1 MKKFFSLLLTTV
13 ALVCMPMGVKGEL
26 NEGFET
32 SIFPPT
38 GWSVIHVSGNESWKW
53 SKGGYNHTDGCASIT
68 YANDGHNNYLITPQ
82 FTPHAGDCFSFLLGK
97 QFAGANYAPFLVE
110 ISTTTNEQSAFSLL
124 REYENEDIAFDWTQ
138 RKIDLSAYAGQAI
151 YIAFHVN
158 DHNGSTFFLDN
169 VAVSNLPASTPTN
182 VIATLSNA
190 RAIITWDCDEDGAS
204 YSLRYRVNGSEAE
217 WTVVNNID
225 TKTYT
230 IEDLTNGTTYEAQVQ
245 ASTSASRISNWTES
259 VTFTPEAC
267 PTITG
272 IELSEKTY
280 KSVKV
285 SWTASSVST
294 WVLEYRDNS
303 STNVVVEGLTEAEY
317 TLTGLEA
324 LYEGNDN
331 TYMIKVHPS
340 CSDQGIDTT
349 YAPKFTPPTNVQVIN
364 IADVTATASWNAVAD
379 AELGYTY
386 TVVLR
391 GNETW
396 SGSKTTND
404 VSVNLTGLVPNTEYD
419 FKVAT
424 RYPGGYTGYTSPGVI
439 IPFKTGAPIAP
450 KNLTV
455 SNLYL
460 DSATLSWENDGG
472 ATQYQYAVG
481 NDPTALEWTNTN
493 KKTVTFKNLAEDTE
507 YTFYVRS
514 FYNDTQ
520 KSDSIFTTFRTKSCI
535 VSELPWNEGFEGCPR
550 PTTGSPRCWTHIDL
564 THGEHT
570 NAYVTWDDE
579 YVRTGSQAMR
589 FKSDNYYSG
598 YLILPVF
605 NVDLSNSQISFWHKE
620 QNVSNSAIITF
631 GYITNISDST
641 TFVAI
646 KECGRYTDWE
656 EEVISLA
663 TIPDGARMAF
673 KIGKAGNEFFS
684 GMDDIT
690 IYAIPDYDY
699 KYFRFNAN
707 GGVGTMDGQEI
718 TATATLKPNTFTR
731 ENYTFR
737 GWATSPY
744 GDVVYAD
751 EAEITVSEGDK
762 EIINLYAVW
771 NYTNYESAIF
781 NYGYDCQR
789 NPGYPERGFAS
800 LYNFKNPYVG
810 LNGIGTNIDN
820 NPEGPWKVEY
830 VEMYDANHATTMYAT
845 DKTEYDVRWNAWR
858 VLHFYCHN
866 VPHFQD
872 NPAEF
877 NAFAHDSLPVYRL
890 YQWNGN
896 EYVGVAYGFACAR
909 AIWDDKNNK
918 GRAMLFQVAGSQ
930 YGCFLTDSTQSENI
944 SMWFDIDL
952 TDGILTFP
960 PISITTVPAAKT
972 GLVYNKSAQA
982 LISAG
987 EVVSGTMKYKVGNGD
1002 WSEEVPTATKAGTY
1016 TVYYKIVSHNTHQ
1029 DSIPES
1035 NSYEVTIDKGTPT
1048 YITRPTAIPGLIC
1061 DGSQLSLVTDG
1072 ENEGGFD
1079 VIFKRGLEGIHWTNT
1094 PSFATAVGN
1103 YYVCYKI
1110 DGNDNYYDT
1119 ATDTLIT
1126 TIYASASPAIPS
1138 HDDYPANKISVLAY
1152 QQGANTGTQKADS
1165 LFDGNTSTKWCSIK
1179 WKTDAYSER
1188 PKDIVVWKTAESVKM
1203 VSYTLTT
1210 GNDTEEYPNRN
1221 WSSWTLY
1228 GGTFGSDE
1236 AAAAALRT
1244 ETGWTIIDNQ
1254 IQDSVMQAVNKTDY
1268 QFVCNNPGTY
1278 QYYRLVIHDIKYVV
1292 QGEKQDNIQ
1301 QMAELT
1307 MGIEKATPPTD
1318 IEETNANANAKAVK
1332 ILRDGVLYIERNGKT
1347 HTIDG
1352 RPVK

>member
-1 MKKFFSLLLTTV
+1 MKKFFSLLLTIV

-32 SIFPPT
+32 STFPPT
-38 GWSVIHVSGNESWKW
+38 GWSVIHVSGIESWKW
-53 SKGGYNHTDGCASIT
+53 LEGGYNHTDGCAAMR

-82 FTPHAGDCFSFLLGK
+82 FTPQAGDCFSFLLGK
-97 QFAGANYAPFLVE
+97 QFAGANYDPFLVE

-124 REYENEDIAFDWTQ
+124 REYNNEDIAFDWTQ
-138 RKIDLSAYAGQAI
+138 RKIDLSAYVGQAI

-225 TKTYT
+225 AKTYT

-294 WVLEYRDNS
+294 WVLEYGYPTPNTVVNNLTV
-303 STNVVVEGLTEAEY
+303 TNYTIENMEAGETY
-317 TLTGLEA
+317 T
-324 LYEGNDN
+324 
-331 TYMIKVHPS
+331 IKVHPS
-340 CSDQGIDTT
+340 CSTEGLDTT
-349 YAPKFTPPTNVQVIN
+349 YYPRYTPPTNVQVTSIT
-364 IADVTATASWNAVAD
+364 DVTATASWNAVAD
-379 AELGYTY
+379 AEQGYTY
-386 TVVLR
+386 VVVLR

-404 VSVNLTGLVPNTEYD
+404 VSVNLTGLVPNTKYD
-419 FKVAT
+419 FKIAT
-424 RYPGGYTGYTSPGVI
+424 KYPGGYMSPGVI
-439 IPFKTGAPIAP
+439 IPFETGAPIAP

-472 ATQYQYAVG
+472 ATQYLYAVG

-493 KKTVTFKNLAEDTE
+493 EKTVTFKNLAEDTE

-514 FYNDTQ
+514 FYNDTL

-564 THGEHT
+564 TPGEHT

-598 YLILPVF
+598 YLILPEF

-620 QNVSNSAIITF
+620 QSVSNSAIITF
-631 GYITNISDST
+631 GYITDIADST

-663 TIPDGARMAF
+663 TIPNGARMAF

-718 TATATLKPNTFTR
+718 TDAATLKPNTFTR
-731 ENYTFR
+731 ENYTFS
-737 GWATSPY
+737 GWATTPY
-744 GDVVYAD
+744 GNVVYAD

-789 NPGYPERGFAS
+789 NPGYPKRGYAN
-800 LYNFKNPYVG
+800 LYNFKKPCVG
-810 LNGIGTNIDN
+810 LNGIGTDVDN

-830 VEMYDANHATTMYAT
+830 VEMYDANHETTMYAT
-845 DKTEYDVRWNAWR
+845 DKTEYDIRWRAWL
-858 VLHFYCHN
+858 VLIDYCHN

-890 YQWNGN
+890 YQWNGS

-909 AIWDDKNNK
+909 TIWDINNK
-918 GRAMLFQVAGSQ
+918 GRAMLFQVAGTNI
-930 YGCFLTDSTQSENI
+930 GCFLTDSTQSENI

-987 EVVSGTMKYKVGNGD
+987 EVVSGTMEYKLGDGD

-1016 TVYYKIVSHNTHQ
+1016 TMYYKIVSHNTHQ

-1048 YITRPTAIPGLIC
+1048 YITRPKAIPGLIY
-1061 DGSQLSLVTDG
+1061 DGSEHNLVTDG

-1079 VIFKRGLEGIHWTNT
+1079 VIFNRDLEGIHWTNT
-1094 PSFATAVGN
+1094 PSFATKVGN

-1110 DGNDNYYDT
+1110 REDDNYYST

-1152 QQGANTGTQKADS
+1152 QQGANTVTQKADS
-1165 LFDGNTSTKWCSIK
+1165 LFDGNTSTKWCSLTNGI
-1179 WKTDAYSER
+1179 DIYSNR
-1188 PKDIVVWKTAESVKM
+1188 PKDMVVWKTAESVKM

-1228 GGTFGSDE
+1228 GGVFGSDE
-1236 AAAAALRT
+1236 AAEAALRT
-1244 ETGWTIIDNQ
+1244 ENAWTIIDNQ
-1254 IQDSVMQAVNKTDY
+1254 IQDSVLQAVNKTGY

-1278 QYYRLVIHDIKYVV
+1278 QYYRLVIHDIKTVNNP
-1292 QGEKQDNIQ
+1292 QDNIQ

-1318 IEETNANANAKAVK
+1318 IEETIFKSSNPQIFKFIK
-1332 ILRDGVLYIERNGKT
+1332 DGQLLILRDGKLYNAQGAVVESRK
-1347 HTIDG
+1347 
-1352 RPVK
+1352 